1 MALAVIRFS
10 GDTDDD
16 VIEEFAGK
24 VEAGIK
30 AYLVRNTKKG
40 SGVLAESIRSYVY
53 GKEIVVESDAPH
65 AKVMDKGSQGKVM
78 WSLINKVVPIKL
90 GDGRTIFRRVTME
103 SIARGKWRQGPR
115 AGLEFVRRGIDLAK
129 SGMSLRAAASFVV
142 EQR

>member
-1 MALAVIRFS
+1 MPLAVIRF
-10 GDTDDD
+10 TDDVDED
-16 VIEEFAGK
+16 VLESFAEK

-30 AYLVRNTKKG
+30 AYLMRNTKKG
-40 SGVLAESIRSYVY
+40 SGVLAESVRSYVY
-53 GKEIVVESDAPH
+53 GREIIVESDAPH
-65 AKVMDKGSQGKVM
+65 AKVMDKGSQGKVL

-115 AGLEFVRRGIDLAK
+115 VGLEYVRRGIDLAK
-129 SGMSLRAAASFVV
+129 SGMSLRAASSFVV